1 LLGLAFAGGGDF
13 LVGLALGAALSRLL
27 GVAVLVAFFLGSTLA
42 RGRLLFWVE
51 VRLVV
56 SVSAALAFDFA
67 LLAGAFAAVGSVVGP
82 REERRV
88 FLAGSALV
96 FASSTGA
103 VAPPERV
110 RDFVDAVTGA
120 VGAVA
125 FGAVGVVLR

>member
-1 LLGLAFAGGGDF
+1 MAFAGGGDF
-13 LVGLALGAALSRLL
+13 LAGLALGTALSRLL
-27 GVAVLVAFFLGSTLA
+27 DFAVLVAFFFGSTFSS
-42 RGRLLFWVE
+42 GRLLFRVG
-51 VRLVV
+51 VRLVA

-88 FLAGSALV
+88 FLAGSDALV

-110 RDFVDAVTGA
+110 RDFVEALAGA
-120 VGAVA
+120 VGSEA